1 MPFKSQSLL
10 LAHVAG
16 AETLAF
22 PRFLAQ
28 PAGPPAP
35 FPARIGPYEIRGLL
49 GEGAM
54 GRVYRAYDAR
64 ARREVAVKTLKPPFA
79 TDPRAILRLK
89 REAQVVGLFSHP
101 ALVPVYDV
109 GRDYIV
115 QQLVDGE
122 TLAARLRRVGPL
134 APSLALPVLAEIAD
148 ALDHVHKRGVVHRDI
163 KPGNVLLLR
172 DGRVKVTDFG
182 VAHLSWAPLTRSHE
196 MIGSPAY
203 MAPEQITR
211 GEIEARTDLYA
222 LAVVAFETLTGT
234 HPFAGFSLG
243 RLLESVVKD
252 PPARASRANRRLPSA
267 VDEVFAVAL
276 AKDPCERY
284 PSGRQFVK
292 RLEGALRA
300 APSLCGVWAWI
311 TGRGRR
317 AGSLSWGAASA
328 TR

>member
-1 MPFKSQSLL
+1 MPSKSQSLL

-16 AETLAF
+16 AETLAL
-22 PRFLAQ
+22 PRVRARALA
-28 PAGPPAP
+28 PPAP
-35 FPARIGPYEIRGLL
+35 LPARIGPYEIRGLL

-54 GRVYRAYDAR
+54 GRVYRAYDPR

-79 TDPRAILRLK
+79 TDPRATLRLK

-101 ALVPVYDV
+101 ALVPVHDV

-115 QQLVDGE
+115 QELVDGE

-134 APSLALPVLAEIAD
+134 APSLALPMLATIAD

-163 KPGNVLLLR
+163 KPGNVLLVR

-211 GEIEARTDLYA
+211 GEVEARTDLYA

-234 HPFAGFSLG
+234 HPFAGFSL
-243 RLLESVVKD
+243 R
-252 PPARASRANRRLPSA
+252 
-267 VDEVFAVAL
+267 
-276 AKDPCERY
+276 
-284 PSGRQFVK
+284 
-292 RLEGALRA
+292 
-300 APSLCGVWAWI
+300 
-311 TGRGRR
+311 
-317 AGSLSWGAASA
+317 
-328 TR
+328 